1 MVVVAVLH
9 FIGSSDERDYGKWA
23 LGWKLLSRIS
33 DERTNAKLLK
43 VAESFLH
50 HDANALVG
58 HLVQALES
66 LPLHRPLIPTPSPRH
81 LHVSHRATPL
91 HHRHVA
97 ILLRKCAGDWAY
109 VNECQLTK
117 N

>member
-9 FIGSSDERDYGKWA
+9 FIGSSDERENGKWA

-66 LPLHRPLIPTPSPRH
+66 LPLHRPLIPTPAQDWQ
-81 LHVSHRATPL
+81 LHRCEAQDRPL
-91 HHRHVA
+91 HA
-97 ILLRKCAGDWAY
+97 ISTSPTAPHHCIIAM
-109 VNECQLTK
+109 
-117 N
+117 